1 MGAEHARITLLVLHR
16 DGALR
21 RHDRECGGRAYAA
34 SCRPSAPITTN
45 YEAAVRGDPDA
56 QASLAVFHANEAGGP
71 QSNAYALQWFIRA
84 AGQGHA
90 QAQLMLSEI
99 FAAGKGV
106 PKNNLAA
113 YKWASVAAASA
124 REPQTTENAVAMLKL
139 LAPQMSQAQ
148 IVEARSL
155 AAGWK
160 PKPEVLQANNDQ
172 PTENRGSRPATPVS
186 VPTSSSTQ
194 SRARETRAAA
204 ELAEH
209 VTTRVRSWQRYLR
222 ASVIWL
228 ATR

>member
-1 MGAEHARITLLVLHR
+1 MRELPCLSFTAMALTAIMIGSAAAGLTLLPPSER
-16 DGALR
+16 SY
-21 RHDRECGGRAYAA
+21 HDH
-34 SCRPSAPITTN
+34 

-56 QASLAVFHANEAGGP
+56 QARLAVFHANEAGGP

-106 PKNNLAA
+106 PRNNLAA

-160 PKPEVLQANNDQ
+160 PKPEVRQANNDQ

-194 SRARETRAAA
+194 SRARETRADCGIGR
-204 ELAEH
+204 
-209 VTTRVRSWQRYLR
+209 TRHDAGQVMATVSARVGNL
-222 ASVIWL
+222 V